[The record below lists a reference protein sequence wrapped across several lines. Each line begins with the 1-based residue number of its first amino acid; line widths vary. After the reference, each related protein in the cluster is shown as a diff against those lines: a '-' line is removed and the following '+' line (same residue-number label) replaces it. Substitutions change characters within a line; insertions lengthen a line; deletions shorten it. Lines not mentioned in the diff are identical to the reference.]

1 MKFRSI
7 IGAVALTALTAG
19 TASATEIEVQYPYA
33 HLFAETYKQIIAEF
47 NKAHPGITVKM
58 RAPYES
64 YEDGSQKVL
73 KEAITRK
80 TPDITFQGLN
90 RQRIL
95 VEKGIAQSLEGF
107 IAKEADFE
115 KDGYHKAM
123 LDLGTFNGK
132 VHGIP
137 FSVSLPIAYYNMDV
151 LKKAGW
157 SKPLPKT
164 WDEVIELCQVIAKS
178 GQDVDTMFWGWN
190 ITGNW
195 FWQALNWSRNN
206 SMLDKTET
214 KVNFNNEH
222 GKWAMRTFAKLVK
235 ECKMPNYN
243 LKEAM
248 GNFSAGKI
256 GMYFWSISAL
266 QRVTN
271 DSAGK
276 FTLKTGPYPSV
287 DSSGGLP
294 AGGNAGMLLAKDPE
308 RAAAAWKFLKFAT
321 SGRGA
326 AIVAETTGYM
336 PPNKKANEVYLKDF
350 YAQNPNKFTA
360 VAQLPLLREWYAFP
374 GKNGLKITKVIED
387 AMQSIV
393 TGERVDEPDQ
403 VLEEMTEK
411 VQKLLPKTS
420 S

>member
-1 MKFRSI
+1 MKFRSV
-7 IGAVALTALTAG
+7 IGALAMTALATG
-19 TASATEIEVQYPYA
+19 SASAVEITVQYPYA
-33 HLFAETYKQIIAEF
+33 HLFTETYKQMVAEF
-47 NKAHPGITVKM
+47 NKAHPDITVKL

-64 YEDGSQKVL
+64 YEDGSQTVL
-73 KEAITRK
+73 KEAITRQL
-80 TPDITFQGLN
+80 PDVSFQGLN

-95 VEKGIAQSLEGF
+95 VEKGIAQPLDKF
-107 IAKEADFE
+107 IAKESDFE

-123 LDLGTFNGK
+123 LALGTFGNK
-132 VHGIP
+132 VYGLP
-137 FSVSLPIAYYNMDV
+137 FAVSLPIGYYNMDV
-151 LKKAGW
+151 VKKAGW
-157 SKPLPKT
+157 QKPLPKT
-164 WDEVIELCQVIAKS
+164 WDEVIDLCHAISKS
-178 GQDVDTMFWGWN
+178 GQTVDTMFWGWN

-195 FWQALNWSRNN
+195 FWQSLNWSKNN
-206 SMLDKTET
+206 PMLDPTET
-214 KVNFNNEH
+214 KVNFNNDA

-235 ECKMPNYN
+235 ECKMPNYD

-276 FTLKTGPYPSV
+276 FTLKTGAFPSV
-287 DSSGGLP
+287 AANGGLP
-294 AGGNAGMLLAKDPE
+294 AGGNAGLLLTKDPK
-308 RAAAAWKFLKFAT
+308 RAEAAWQFLKFAT
-321 SGRGA
+321 SGQGA
-326 AIVAETTGYM
+326 AIVARTTGYM

-350 YAQNPNKFTA
+350 YAQNPNKYTA

-393 TGERVDEPDQ
+393 TGERVNEPDK
-403 VLEEMTEK
+403 VLEDMADK
-411 VQKLLPKTS
+411 VQKLLPKKS